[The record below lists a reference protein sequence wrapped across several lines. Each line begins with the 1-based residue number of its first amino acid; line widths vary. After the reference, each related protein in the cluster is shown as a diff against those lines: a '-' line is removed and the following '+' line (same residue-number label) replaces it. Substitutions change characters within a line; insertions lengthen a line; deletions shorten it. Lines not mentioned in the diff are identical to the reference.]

1 MSELR
6 IRPVHAQNTAK
17 HSGAGTPA
25 DYVVVVCRPK
35 RGADH
40 SREAPW

>member
-1 MSELR
+1 M
-6 IRPVHAQNTAK
+6 
-17 HSGAGTPA
+17 PA
-25 DYVVVVCRPK
+25 DDIVVVCRPK